1 MPIPMPSE
9 VTAVPP
15 SPLAAALRERL
26 PAAYAPVADPAAAAH
41 MRTYLRDQFPFLGI
55 QMPVRERIDRAVL
68 RELRQGLPAPGEDD
82 LVAVSLLMWAAD
94 EREYQYFAVR
104 FLRRHVGAASAR
116 LLPTLAT
123 LITTKSWWDT
133 VDELAK
139 HVVGP
144 LALRHPDL
152 RAELDAWASGG
163 QLWLARAAILHQ
175 LAYRERTDAG
185 RLFAYCLAQAG
196 SGEFFLRKAIG
207 WALREYSKTDP
218 AAVERF
224 VANHHDRLSPLSRR
238 EALRLLTR

>member
-1 MPIPMPSE
+1 MPIPPLS
-9 VTAVPP
+9 AVPAP
-15 SPLAAALRERL
+15 ASPLAAALRERL

-41 MRTYLRDQFPFLGI
+41 MRAYMRDRFPFLGI

-68 RELRQGLPAPGEDD
+68 AELRQELPAPREDD

-104 FLRRHVGAASAR
+104 LLRRHLDAASAE

-144 LALRHPDL
+144 LVLRQPDL
-152 RAELDAWASGG
+152 HAELDVWAAGG
-163 QLWLARAAILHQ
+163 QVWLARAAILHQ
-175 LAYRERTDAG
+175 LAYRERTDPE

-224 VANHHDRLSPLSRR
+224 VAAHHDRLSPLSRR
-238 EALRLLTR
+238 EALRLLTRG